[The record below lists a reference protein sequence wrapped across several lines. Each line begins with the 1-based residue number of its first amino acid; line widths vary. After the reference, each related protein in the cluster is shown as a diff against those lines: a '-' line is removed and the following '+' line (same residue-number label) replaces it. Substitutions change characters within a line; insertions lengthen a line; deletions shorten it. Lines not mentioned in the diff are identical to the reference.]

1 MLDRPPVEAPDSEK
15 VLAESKSD
23 AAKLKQPEQ
32 SLRENAPA
40 VTHEYSNASYDVV
53 HALRNIPTP
62 AKTPPPRVSPDLKK
76 YSDY

>member
-1 MLDRPPVEAPDSEK
+1 MLDRPAVKIPDSDK
-15 VLAESKSD
+15 ALAESKAD

-40 VTHEYSNASYDVV
+40 VTHEYSNASYDFAR
-53 HALRNIPTP
+53 ALRNIPKP

-76 YSDY
+76 YTDF